1 MTDIP
6 CKTGNLRS
14 TEITIE
20 KIERRLF
27 RHRDDLHVKEPLT
40 EVKITVSP
48 GNGIID
54 LIEVSGDPVR
64 GWKMGRGGS
73 CPIWPTISDQSPP

>member
-14 TEITIE
+14 TEITNE

-27 RHRDDLHVKEPLT
+27 RRRDDLHVKEPLA
-40 EVKITVSP
+40 EVKIIVSP

-54 LIEVSGDPVR
+54 LIDVCGDPIR
-64 GWKMGRGGS
+64 GWKMGHGES
-73 CPIWPTISDQSPP
+73 CPIWPTISDQPPP